1 MLVRDKKHFVKG
13 LLMLITFG
21 ILFCALLFPIMRDE
35 RGNHLTGLQYADN
48 VFNELSKGSS
58 NFIPQC
64 RQVSDTM
71 KGKTVTVSIPYKKA
85 ELMDTAIAVFKKAGL
100 EAKNDNGRFA
110 FSGDL
115 GAILGLA
122 TDMSEKLYQNDAKS
136 VVSLLGME
144 AELAKVDTSKFD
156 PAHKDVM
163 AQEAVALQAARAVWY
178 ALSPSIKALQ
188 KQSLVGEAKAV
199 DQVLRRAVEPGNNYY
214 SVEPV
219 KVKDHIVLLA
229 AMLIFYILYTLW
241 YGFSIFELFEGLGLA
256 MTKSKAK
263 AES

>member
-13 LLMLITFG
+13 MLMLITFG

-71 KGKTVTVSIPYKKA
+71 KGKTVTVSIPFKKA

-100 EAKNDNGRFA
+100 DAKNDNGRFA

-136 VVSLLGME
+136 VVGAS
-144 AELAKVDTSKFD
+144 
-156 PAHKDVM
+156 
-163 AQEAVALQAARAVWY
+163 Y
-178 ALSPSIKALQ
+178 
-188 KQSLVGEAKAV
+188 
-199 DQVLRRAVEPGNNYY
+199 RRRPR
-214 SVEPV
+214 
-219 KVKDHIVLLA
+219 
-229 AMLIFYILYTLW
+229 YI
-241 YGFSIFELFEGLGLA
+241 
-256 MTKSKAK
+256 
-263 AES
+263 

>member
-71 KGKTVTVSIPYKKA
+71 KGKNVSVSIP
-85 ELMDTAIAVFKKAGL
+85 FKKAGL

-144 AELAKVDTSKFD
+144 TELAKVDASKFD
-156 PAHKDVM
+156 PAHKDVLV
-163 AQEAVALQAARAVWY
+163 QEAVALKAARAVWY

>member
-71 KGKTVTVSIPYKKA
+71 KGKTVTVSIPFKKA

-100 EAKNDNGRFA
+100 DAKNDNGRFA

-144 AELAKVDTSKFD
+144 TELAKVDASKFD
-156 PAHKDVM
+156 PAHKDVLV
-163 AQEAVALQAARAVWY
+163 QEVVALKAARAVWY

>member
-1 MLVRDKKHFVKG
+1 MEVQHEALAEIIHVASLKYSLVRV
-13 LLMLITFG
+13 
-21 ILFCALLFPIMRDE
+21 
-35 RGNHLTGLQYADN
+35 
-48 VFNELSKGSS
+48 
-58 NFIPQC
+58 
-64 RQVSDTM
+64 
-71 KGKTVTVSIPYKKA
+71 
-85 ELMDTAIAVFKKAGL
+85 
-100 EAKNDNGRFA
+100 EA
-110 FSGDL
+110 
-115 GAILGLA
+115 
-122 TDMSEKLYQNDAKS
+122 
-136 VVSLLGME
+136 
-144 AELAKVDTSKFD
+144 LAKVDASKFD
-156 PAHKDVM
+156 PAHKDVLV
-163 AQEAVALQAARAVWY
+163 QEAVALKAARAVWY